1 MTGFTEEKGQTN
13 KPQPP
18 TSGSRGDKTMKS
30 TVNESQ
36 FIDAFTKM
44 NRENNFSYEGRKALF
59 DYLEQYEQD
68 TDTEVELDVIA
79 LCCEYS
85 EYANLAEFQKDYS
98 KDYESIEDIEKDT
111 QVIRI
116 DDEAFIIQ
124 QF

>member
-1 MTGFTEEKGQTN
+1 
-13 KPQPP
+13 
-18 TSGSRGDKTMKS
+18 MKS
-30 TVNESQ
+30 TVNESM
-36 FIDAFTKM
+36 FHNAFHNM

-68 TDTEVELDVIA
+68 TGEEVELDVIA

-85 EYANLAEFQKDYS
+85 EYENLAEFQKAYS
-98 KDYESIEDIEKDT
+98 RDYESIEDIERET
-111 QVIRI
+111 TVIRI

>member
-1 MTGFTEEKGQTN
+1 
-13 KPQPP
+13 
-18 TSGSRGDKTMKS
+18 MKS

-59 DYLEQYEQD
+59 EYLEQYEQD
-68 TDTEVELDVIA
+68 TGEEVELDVIA

-85 EYANLAEFQKDYS
+85 EYENLAEFQKDYG
-98 KDYESIEDIEKDT
+98 KEYESMKDIEDAT
-111 QVIRI
+111 QVIKI
-116 DDEAFIIQ
+116 DDESFIIQ